1 MLRFLVLYK
10 LKKKRE
16 RLRKIQSD
24 YNYKYNNHF
33 KCELTKSALRDELR
47 WIGDD
52 LIILQRMIDD
62 IEKNGKKFFE

>member
-1 MLRFLVLYK
+1 MLRFLILYK
-10 LKKKRE
+10 LKTKRE
-16 RLRKIQSD
+16 KLRKIQAD
-24 YNYKYNNHF
+24 YNYKYHNNF

-52 LIILQRMIDD
+52 LIILQRMIYD